1 MLPGK
6 GVLAVAKKSDKE
18 VLPHGPLK
26 AAIYVRVSTR
36 DKQSLDNQLGP
47 CRDMVQS
54 RGWEVFQVYEDRESG
69 SSSDRK
75 GFNRLMRDAKD
86 KVFQVVVV
94 WSLDRFTR
102 EGVGKTLNYLDQLT
116 EHGVG
121 FLSVTESYL
130 DTLGAFREV
139 ILALLA
145 VIAKQER
152 VRIRERVKAGL
163 TLARARGVKV
173 GRPSRPIPWE
183 TVDSLRAAGMGLA
196 AVAKEVGVP
205 LSTLCRGMRNR
216 NQDQLNN
223 QIQTQEQTA

>member
-1 MLPGK
+1 MP
-6 GVLAVAKKSDKE
+6 KKKTE
-18 VLPHGPLK
+18 EPQGHQNLK

-54 RGWEVFQVYEDRESG
+54 RGWEVFQVYEDKESG
-69 SSSDRK
+69 GSADRK

-102 EGVGKTLNYLDQLT
+102 EGVGKTLSYLDQLT
-116 EHGVG
+116 ENGVG

-173 GRPSRPIPWE
+173 GRPSRDIPWE
-183 TVDSLRAAGMGLA
+183 TVDNLRASGWGLA

-216 NQDQLNN
+216 NQTQLN
-223 QIQTQEQTA
+223 QTQQEEQTA